1 MTENK
6 LFYSLVVDERLI
18 VASSLNK
25 LNNVYDTTAKKVVYE
40 FIRFSNKHNR
50 LFKCEVKDLDSSL
63 LSSML

>member
-6 LFYSLVVDERLI
+6 LFYSLVVDEWFI

-40 FIRFSNKHNR
+40 FIRF
-50 LFKCEVKDLDSSL
+50 
-63 LSSML
+63 